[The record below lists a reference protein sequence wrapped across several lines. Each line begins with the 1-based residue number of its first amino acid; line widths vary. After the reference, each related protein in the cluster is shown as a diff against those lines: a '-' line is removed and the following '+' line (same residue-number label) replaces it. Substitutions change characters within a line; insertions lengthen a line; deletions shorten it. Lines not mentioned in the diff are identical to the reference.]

1 MTHKNTL
8 YRIAALAVVVLVT
21 IGTLCAQKRSF
32 NLGTDYGLTPSD
44 RSVLVGTKFPSGAD
58 TVRLP
63 WAWKALKVQGMTYAT
78 FRKLTVAT
86 AYLNDAAWAN
96 EAPGNLGRFQ
106 NAFNYLEIP
115 VGCYEVNATCPLPR
129 RGLKGQGS
137 YPYYGENAV
146 TTELIM
152 SATWYAVNGQTERAL
167 LCSPNWNDASN
178 MGYNES
184 ATVENIALTGPKLDD
199 GVTRIGLALRK
210 FGECTYVNQVRSD
223 WFTYGFVA
231 SGGVPLT
238 IGTITAFHNVKGG
251 FVGLGSAGATIN
263 IGTLSGDDNAELFG
277 LHPGYGGSAGGIVN
291 IGLLKIETGVTDE
304 ARGVWRGM
312 IAAYLDGQFSVNI
325 GVVSGAA
332 AAVRCDALFV
342 VNPSIPAYGPQGA
355 QLTVGSVAHFG
366 YATALQNIQAGTRV
380 ASPPPYQAYDIHWN
394 AIQNTFTSTYPGL
407 KSTGCA
413 CKDRLGYLRDPAAS
427 FDYVACLPVYPGSA
441 GGSNPT
447 PPACAYTYSTWSTC
461 VNGTQT
467 RSVVTSSP
475 SGCVGTP
482 VTTQSCATAPASKK
496 WSTTFDGT
504 NPAKLMTGTA
514 VNATAWTNGNW
525 TAGLASVKSGVG
537 TTGSN
542 TIFPLSI
549 TTTRIVLKGAT
560 FVKSADYA
568 YLCGQSLDGNAVRV
582 RSNGEVIWST
592 TGQVL
597 GKLSNIK
604 GDVTIDL
611 PAPLALTYVLGML
624 NGACPEFTVDGME
637 IY

>member
-8 YRIAALAVVVLVT
+8 YRIAATMVVVLVT
-21 IGTLCAQKRSF
+21 IATLCAQKRSF

-238 IGTITAFHNVKGG
+238 IGTITAFHNVKAG
-251 FVGLGSAGATIN
+251 FAALGSAGATIN

-291 IGLLKIETGVTDE
+291 IGLLKIETAVTDE
-304 ARGVWRGM
+304 ARGPWRGM

-394 AIQNTFTSTYPGL
+394 AIGNTFTSTYPGL
-407 KSTGCA
+407 KATACA
-413 CKDRLGYLRDPAAS
+413 CKDRLGFIRGTGS
-427 FDYVACLPVYPGSA
+427 FDYVACTPVYPGSA
-441 GGSNPT
+441 GGTNPIPPPVDPVPVPPVT
-447 PPACAYTYSTWSTC
+447 PP
-461 VNGTQT
+461 
-467 RSVVTSSP
+467 
-475 SGCVGTP
+475 
-482 VTTQSCATAPASKK
+482 
-496 WSTTFDGT
+496 STTLKFSTAFDGT
-504 NPAKLMTGTA
+504 DKTKLKTGST
-514 VNATAWTNGNW
+514 VNASSSASWS
-525 TAGLASVKSGVG
+525 GLGSLGSGTGKTQANSIFVASVPGA
-537 TTGSN
+537 
-542 TIFPLSI
+542 
-549 TTTRIVLKGAT
+549 TRVVLKGCT
-560 FVKSADYA
+560 FTSSAEWA
-568 YLCGQSLDGNAVRV
+568 YLNSAVRV
-582 RSNGEVIWST
+582 MADGRILWSS
-592 TGQVL
+592 TGAVL
-597 GKLSNIK
+597 GTMPKVKADVVIQFPSAVDLSTVIGMPGNS
-604 GDVTIDL
+604 
-611 PAPLALTYVLGML
+611 APVFSVEAV
-624 NGACPEFTVDGME
+624 EVW
-637 IY
+637 

>member
-1 MTHKNTL
+1 MSQNL
-8 YRIAALAVVVLVT
+8 PSRIAALAVVVLVT

-44 RSVLVGTKFPSGAD
+44 RSVLVGTKFATGAD

-152 SATWYAVNGQTERAL
+152 SSVWYAVNGQTERAL

-238 IGTITAFHNVKGG
+238 IGTITAFHNVKAG
-251 FVGLGSAGATIN
+251 FAALGSAGATIN

-291 IGLLKIETGVTDE
+291 IGLLKIETAVTDE

-407 KSTGCA
+407 KATACA
-413 CKDRLGYLRDPAAS
+413 CKDRLGFLRGTSGA
-427 FDYVACLPVYPGSA
+427 FDYVACTPVYPGSA
-441 GGSNPT
+441 GGTNPI
-447 PPACAYTYSTWSTC
+447 PPPVDPPVPPVPPPSTTL
-461 VNGTQT
+461 
-467 RSVVTSSP
+467 
-475 SGCVGTP
+475 
-482 VTTQSCATAPASKK
+482 K
-496 WSTTFDGT
+496 WSTAFDGT
-504 NPAKLMTGTA
+504 DVTKLKTGSA
-514 VNATAWTNGNW
+514 VNAAAWKSGTW
-525 TAGLASVKSGVG
+525 TAGLQSLKSGTAV
-537 TTGSN
+537 TNAN
-542 TIFPLSI
+542 TCFP
-549 TTTRIVLKGAT
+549 TAVPGATRLVLKGCSFT
-560 FVKSADYA
+560 SASDWS
-568 YLCGQSLDGNAVRV
+568 YLCSAVRV
-582 RSNGEVIWST
+582 MADGRILWSA
-592 TGQVL
+592 TGAVL
-597 GKLSNIK
+597 GTMPKVKADVVIQFPASVDLSTVIGMPGNS
-604 GDVTIDL
+604 
-611 PAPLALTYVLGML
+611 APVFSVEAL
-624 NGACPEFTVDGME
+624 E

>member
-1 MTHKNTL
+1 MTQNL
-8 YRIAALAVVVLVT
+8 PSRIAALAVVVLVT

-32 NLGTDYGLTPSD
+32 KADIDFGLTPAD
-44 RSVLVGTKFPSGAD
+44 RATAVSTKHPSGAD
-58 TVRLP
+58 TVKFAF
-63 WAWKALKVQGMTYAT
+63 AWKAQKVQGMTYAT
-78 FRKLTVAT
+78 FRKLTMGTVCI
-86 AYLNDAAWAN
+86 LEAAWSG
-96 EAPGNLGRFQ
+96 EAPGNIGRFQ

-115 VGCYEVNATCPLPR
+115 VGCYEINATCPLPR

-152 SATWYAVNGQTERAL
+152 SATWYAVNGQVERAL

-199 GVTRIGLALRK
+199 GIVRIGLALRK

-263 IGTLSGDDNAELFG
+263 IGTLSGDDDAELFG

-312 IAAYLDGQFSVNI
+312 IAAYLEGQFSVNI

-332 AAVRCDALFV
+332 AGVQCDALFV

-394 AIQNTFTSTYPGL
+394 AIGNTFTSTYPGL
-407 KSTGCA
+407 KASACP
-413 CKDRLGYLRDPAAS
+413 CKDRLGFLRGTAGA
-427 FDYVACLPVYPGSA
+427 FDYIACTPVYPGT
-441 GGSNPT
+441 SNAPAAPVPAPPVDPT
-447 PPACAYTYSTWSTC
+447 PVP
-461 VNGTQT
+461 
-467 RSVVTSSP
+467 
-475 SGCVGTP
+475 P
-482 VTTQSCATAPASKK
+482 VTPPSTTLK
-496 WSTTFDGT
+496 WSTAFDGT
-504 NPAKLMTGTA
+504 DLTALKTGSV
-514 VNATAWTNGNW
+514 VNAKSSAAWSGLGTVGG
-525 TAGLASVKSGVG
+525 GLAKTQV
-537 TTGSN
+537 N
-542 TIFPLSI
+542 TVFPLSVTFQRMI
-549 TTTRIVLKGAT
+549 LKGVT
-560 FVKSADYA
+560 FTRSADYA
-568 YLCGQSLDGNAVRV
+568 YLCGASLMGDAVRV
-582 RSNGEVIWST
+582 RTDGTVIWSAN
-592 TGQVL
+592 GQVL
-597 GKLSNIK
+597 GKLPTTK
-604 GDVTIDL
+604 GDVTLDL
-611 PAPLALTYVLGML
+611 PKAMTVTYVLGMKD
-624 NGACPEFTVDGME
+624 GECPVFSVEAME

>member
-1 MTHKNTL
+1 MEKDETTMTQNL
-8 YRIAALAVVVLVT
+8 PSRITALAVVVLMT

-44 RSVLVGTKFPSGAD
+44 RSVLVGTKFATGAD

-146 TTELIM
+146 TTELVM

-199 GVTRIGLALRK
+199 GTTRIGLALRK

-238 IGTITAFHNVKGG
+238 IGTITAFHNVKSG
-251 FVGLGSAGATIN
+251 FAALGSAGATIN

-291 IGLLKIETGVTDE
+291 IGLLKIETAVTDE

-394 AIQNTFTSTYPGL
+394 AIGNTFTSTYPGL
-407 KSTGCA
+407 KPTGCA

-427 FDYVACLPVYPGSA
+427 FDYAACLPVYPGSA
-441 GGSNPT
+441 GGTNPIPPPVDPPVDPPVT
-447 PPACAYTYSTWSTC
+447 PPSTTL
-461 VNGTQT
+461 
-467 RSVVTSSP
+467 
-475 SGCVGTP
+475 
-482 VTTQSCATAPASKK
+482 K
-496 WSTTFDGT
+496 WSTAFDGT
-504 NPAKLMTGTA
+504 DKTKLKTGTT
-514 VNATAWTNGNW
+514 VNASSSASWS
-525 TAGLASVKSGVG
+525 GLGSLGSGTGKTQANSIFVASVPGA
-537 TTGSN
+537 
-542 TIFPLSI
+542 
-549 TTTRIVLKGAT
+549 TRVVLKGCT
-560 FVKSADYA
+560 FTSSAEWA
-568 YLCGQSLDGNAVRV
+568 YLNSAVRV
-582 RSNGEVIWST
+582 MADGRILWSS
-592 TGQVL
+592 TGAVL
-597 GKLSNIK
+597 GQMPKTKADITITFPASVDLSTVIGMPGNS
-604 GDVTIDL
+604 
-611 PAPLALTYVLGML
+611 APVFSVEA
-624 NGACPEFTVDGME
+624 ME
-637 IY
+637 IW